1 MKRTTFNILFYIKK
15 SKLLKNG
22 TAPIYMRVTVDG
34 VRSEISVKRSVL
46 PSNWDTIR
54 NRAKGKLNNE
64 LNDYLRSIQG
74 QIYSHHQDLQENG
87 KVVTAR
93 SLTNA
98 FLGIGER
105 KWTLIDLFTEH
116 NKRMERLVGKGFS
129 PNTLQRYS
137 SALKHVRT
145 YCILQYN
152 NVELQLNE
160 VDHKFITGFD
170 FYLKTVGEC
179 QHNSSMKHVKALKK
193 VVRIGLANDY
203 IRKDPFRNYKI
214 TNEKVDRGCLTASEL
229 QILMNKK
236 ISTERLSMVRDVFI
250 FQCYT
255 GLAYKDV
262 ASLEMN
268 DIQTGI
274 DGNKWIIKKRGK
286 TGVECRIPILPE
298 AKIIIDKYSSYHV
311 KNNERLLLPVKSNQ
325 KMNAF
330 LKEIAVLC
338 GIDKN
343 LTTHLARHTFAT
355 TITLTEGIPMETVS
369 KLLGH
374 TKIQTTQLYSKVT
387 DNKIS
392 NDMSKLSFQ
401 KAN

>member
-1 MKRTTFNILFYIKK
+1 MTTY
-15 SKLLKNG
+15 
-22 TAPIYMRVTVDG
+22 
-34 VRSEISVKRSVL
+34 
-46 PSNWDTIR
+46 
-54 NRAKGKLNNE
+54 
-64 LNDYLRSIQG
+64 
-74 QIYSHHQDLQENG
+74 
-87 KVVTAR
+87 
-93 SLTNA
+93 
-98 FLGIGER
+98 
-105 KWTLIDLFTEH
+105 
-116 NKRMERLVGKGFS
+116 
-129 PNTLQRYS
+129 
-137 SALKHVRT
+137 
-145 YCILQYN
+145 
-152 NVELQLNE
+152 
-160 VDHKFITGFD
+160 
-170 FYLKTVGEC
+170 
-179 QHNSSMKHVKALKK
+179 
-193 VVRIGLANDY
+193 
-203 IRKDPFRNYKI
+203 YKI

-229 QILMNKK
+229 QILMNKE

-298 AKIIIDKYSSYHV
+298 ARIIIDKYSSCHV
-311 KNNERLLLPVKSNQ
+311 KNNVELLLPVKSNQ

-338 GIDKN
+338 DIEKN

-387 DNKIS
+387 DVKIA
-392 NDMSKLSFQ
+392 NDMSKLSFR